1 MAIGAMSMRTIDLNC
16 DVGESYGA
24 WTLGDDSAVI
34 PHVSSAN
41 VACGFHAGDAGVM
54 RRTVALAA
62 QHGVAVGAHV
72 SFPDLQGFG
81 RREMKLAPSEVR
93 DLVQYQ
99 LGALG
104 AIAAV
109 EGARLAHVKPHG
121 ALYNMA
127 ARDRILADAIARAV
141 HEVDA
146 SLALYGLAGSALV
159 TAALEAGLVPV
170 EEGFAD
176 RSYEPDGSLT
186 PRSIDG
192 AVHEDRAVAT
202 AQALALVRDGRVR
215 ARGGAGVAVR
225 VDTICIHGDG
235 SDPAGLAR
243 ALRAAFSDAGI
254 AVRAASR

>member
-1 MAIGAMSMRTIDLNC
+1 MSARTIDLNC

-24 WTLGDDSAVI
+24 WTLGDDAAVM
-34 PHVSSAN
+34 PHVTSAN

-54 RRTVALAA
+54 RRTVALAV

-81 RREMKLAPSEVR
+81 RREMKLAPAEVR

-99 LGALG
+99 LGALA

-127 ARDRILADAIARAV
+127 ARDRALADAIARAV
-141 HEVDA
+141 REVDA
-146 SLALYGLAGSALV
+146 TLALYGLAGSALV
-159 TAALEAGLVPV
+159 EAARDADLVAV

-186 PRSIDG
+186 PRSLEG
-192 AVHEDRAVAT
+192 AVHAGREVAV

-235 SDPAGLAR
+235 SDAAGFAR
-243 ALRAAFSDAGI
+243 ALRAAFAASDV
-254 AVRAASR
+254 AVRAPSR